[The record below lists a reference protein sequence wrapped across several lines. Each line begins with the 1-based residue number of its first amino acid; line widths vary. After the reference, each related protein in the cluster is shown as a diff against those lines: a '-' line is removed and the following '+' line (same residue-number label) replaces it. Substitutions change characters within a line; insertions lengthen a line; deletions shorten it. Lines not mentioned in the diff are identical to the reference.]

1 MLHVGLIKKFVRPIF
16 FSQKFYSDKNGTIL
30 VSKFFG
36 STDVMVGGCFQSGRY
51 INRLFRK
58 MLRFIPREHP
68 VKEVLLL
75 GLGGGSA
82 IQEVKKRFHSSMI
95 TAVEY
100 DPIMIEIAKTIYLKP
115 MDQICLQIIVGDARE
130 VVSRMNKKFDLV
142 IVDLFFGRIVPP
154 MFSKDEFVQSLSNLL
169 KKDGYLAMNFFL
181 QKNTIAPIFDRFFSR
196 FKDCEYSTNEMAIYR
211 HFGEGFVGDPMP
223 HGYIDKQQ
231 SKTHLGMKFSM
242 NSKKEIVGLP
252 GCLGAR
258 YKMFSLFIEDYASDI
273 EPVIDPFPHPRLIN
287 WQPLTICQKNG
298 WHRNFTSSRN
308 HQYGIGIITEENKD
322 QYFEQ
327 WSSHAQ
333 RHREKW
339 LRDERYKIVDVTLD
353 EFVQA
358 YHASKKLGWLMRN
371 MFVRFLKDYWTQ
383 QSKNLRLFGVRDIQ
397 TNEIVAGL
405 AVVEFQD
412 IAQSFHTVSFIH
424 DKARKSSIG
433 VGLIEHWYA
442 SGIAKGIRFFNFG
455 IVWREGDPKSY
466 KGYSKFKRQF
476 NLHLMIYPEP
486 LFKFVRSNHKG

>member
-1 MLHVGLIKKFVRPIF
+1 MSHVDLIKKFVRPLF
-16 FSQKFYSDKNGTIL
+16 FSQKFDSDKNGTIL
-30 VSKFFG
+30 VSRFFG

-51 INRLFRK
+51 INRLFHK
-58 MLRFIPREHP
+58 MLKFIPSEHP

-82 IQEVKKRFHSSMI
+82 IQEVKKRFHSAII

-100 DPIMIEIAKTIYLKP
+100 DPVMIEIAKTIYLKQK
-115 MDQICLQIIVGDARE
+115 DQISLQIIVGDAQE
-130 VVSRMNKKFDLV
+130 VVSQMNKKFDLV

-154 MFSKDEFVQSLSNLL
+154 MFSTDEFVQSLSNLL

-181 QKNTIAPIFDRFFSR
+181 QKKTIAPVFDRFFSR

-231 SKTHLGMKFSM
+231 SKIHLGMKFSM
-242 NSKKEIVGLP
+242 NSKKEIVGLQ

-258 YKMFSLFIEDYASDI
+258 YKMFSLFIEDYTSDI
-273 EPVIDPFPHPRLIN
+273 EPVIDPFPHPRLVN
-287 WQPLTICQKNG
+287 WQPLTTSQKNG

-322 QYFEQ
+322 RYFKQ

-358 YHASKKLGWLMRN
+358 YHASKKIGWLMRN
-371 MFVRFLKDYWTQ
+371 MFARFLKDYWTQ
-383 QSKNLRLFGVRDIQ
+383 QRNNLRLFGARDMQ

-442 SGIAKGIRFFNFG
+442 SGIEKGIRFFNFG